1 MSEMRE
7 TAYLLQHVTDT
18 SIVLID
24 ELGRG
29 TSPIDAL
36 CITGAVCE
44 ELIRTRVRRFIHMCF
59 SGIRLL
65 YMLTYLYIGV
75 LLLYHSFA

>member
-7 TAYLLQHVTDT
+7 TAYLLQNVTDT

-44 ELIRTRVRRFIHMCF
+44 ELIHTRVCKV
-59 SGIRLL
+59 
-65 YMLTYLYIGV
+65 YLYFGFPIILTHSHVGV
-75 LLLYHSFA
+75 LLLCHSFT